1 MFKSFFKTVAVP
13 AAIILAG
20 TASTATASTAVVKPS
35 PAYQGQWW
43 THPLGCEYSR
53 AGRPGE
59 TMWFLIVNTRKKGCP
74 AYIAGTTWGGIYRA
88 QGSKM

>member
-1 MFKSFFKTVAVP
+1 MKRSPPSKISFAERSVLP
-13 AAIILAG
+13 ALAAQ
-20 TASTATASTAVVKPS
+20 TSAATAVVKP
-35 PAYQGQWW
+35 PASHQGQWW

-74 AYIAGTTWGGIYRA
+74 SYIAGTTWGGIYRA
-88 QGSKM
+88 EGSKM

>member
-1 MFKSFFKTVAVP
+1 MFKFIIKTAVAAAFVVVP
-13 AAIILAG
+13 AVE
-20 TASTATASTAVVKPS
+20 ATASTAVVKPS
-35 PAYQGQWW
+35 ASYQGQWW

-74 AYIAGTTWGGIYRA
+74 AYIAGKTWGGVYRA
-88 QGSKM
+88 EGSKM

>member
-1 MFKSFFKTVAVP
+1 MFKSILSAAALAVFFTIPATQTVAAVAKPP
-13 AAIILAG
+13 A
-20 TASTATASTAVVKPS
+20 TF
-35 PAYQGQWW
+35 QGQWW

-74 AYIAGTTWGGIYRA
+74 AYIAGKTWGNIYREE
-88 QGSKM
+88 GSKM